1 MAVSK
6 KDDDAMSKLF
16 SILDQLRSLPADEDT
31 KAAWVSDPLRH
42 PDIARMD
49 ARQLGD
55 LPFPGP
61 AIRAA
66 PRHCTRC
73 LPRLTLALIA
83 SPSETRLDREG
94 P

>member
-1 MAVSK
+1 MASSK
-6 KDDDAMSKLF
+6 KDGDAMLKLF
-16 SILDQLRSLPADEDT
+16 SILDQLRSRPADEEA

-66 PRHCTRC
+66 SRQCVDVCRT
-73 LPRLTLALIA
+73 
-83 SPSETRLDREG
+83 
-94 P
+94 